1 MSDITSLAKCIRSAA
16 EKATPGPWQQAHR
29 KVYDA
34 IHNEEWYRTEVF
46 TSDGEP
52 IAELAWYPKDEGNG
66 VTGTY
71 REDNAKY
78 LALLHPDNV
87 RALCDALSQR
97 DAQIAALKAD
107 FISLDKQMSVLEQTG
122 IADRD
127 RAQKAEAQIAALTAD
142 NVAMKEL
149 ISDYAKHKTAFDDFD
164 GDRRGIAEHLY
175 EAEQALLSD
184 HETPATDAAANA
196 LRADGVKQFA
206 NQQRRIAIEQEKFGD
221 YEFSRHCSISA
232 DEADE
237 FAVAIRERNDG

>member
-1 MSDITSLAKCIRSAA
+1 MSEVKRFEMEKEYSLDINIVPTEYPDGSFVHYDDYAALQEQLA
-16 EKATPGPWQQAHR
+16 
-29 KVYDA
+29 
-34 IHNEEWYRTEVF
+34 
-46 TSDGEP
+46 
-52 IAELAWYPKDEGNG
+52 
-66 VTGTY
+66 
-71 REDNAKY
+71 
-78 LALLHPDNV
+78 
-87 RALCDALSQR
+87 QR
-97 DAQIAALKAD
+97 DAQITRLTTERDALREEKIGKNSNTRDAADIYFQLIEECEIPPGGSLVQYVDGLKE
-107 FISLDKQMSVLEQTG
+107 QM
-122 IADRD
+122 
-127 RAQKAEAQIAALTAD
+127 AALTAD
-142 NVAMKEL
+142 NRNYSELLQYHIDRQAKAEGQVAALTAENVALKEL